1 MIQNIPK
8 PKDYEN
14 VGFECLVQAYKNI
27 NQIDNG
33 QLIPDV
39 PREEIWQYNTIV
51 LKTSIVLIHQGIEAL
66 LKSKISR
73 KSPLLL
79 LEQKRSDW
87 KTLPNSDDIDF
98 TDMYTI
104 SGEDLI
110 RTFFATL
117 NEDEIDNNFRTHF
130 ENVRVIRN
138 KIVHGIGNDEIEPE
152 EVLKLILWTFTYLNG
167 KGSFWR
173 ALQDKFYDHPGHLVG
188 DSELEF
194 EEVQQYIHLDYLEA
208 LLGKGELNNHFEID
222 LKSRRYYCPEC
233 TGQDGILVQKDQE
246 GNVVNV
252 DPHPTSKWAFLQP
265 NKSDSTNVFCLVC
278 QNTFEVERI
287 DCKGEEKKACKGNVL
302 YLEEEADIDEDTGEV
317 FEEEVKLCLTCMDI
331 QKKK

>member
-1 MIQNIPK
+1 MIKNIPK
-8 PKDYEN
+8 PEDYEN

-39 PREEIWQYNTIV
+39 PREDIWQYNTIV

-66 LKSKISR
+66 LKSKISS

-79 LEQKRSDW
+79 LVQKRSDW

-110 RTFFATL
+110 RTFFAAL
-117 NEDEIDNNFRTHF
+117 NEDEIDENFRVHF

-188 DSELEF
+188 DPELEF
-194 EEVQQYIHLDYLEA
+194 EEVQQYVHLDYLEA

-233 TGQDGILVQKDQE
+233 TGKDGVLVQKDQE

-252 DPHPTSKWAFLQP
+252 DPHPTSKWAFLRP
-265 NKSDSTNVFCLVC
+265 NEPNSTNVFCLVC

-287 DCKGEEKKACKGNVL
+287 DCKSEEEKPCKGNVI

-317 FEEEVKLCLTCMDI
+317 FEDEAKLCLTCMDI